1 MGKHTPLRS
10 MTNALIPITRFNR
23 GEASKIFDEVATS
36 GYKIAVKNNRP
47 ACVLVAPDR
56 YEALMEMLSDYQ
68 LLLEAQSRMARCDD
82 SESKSQEE
90 VMRDLG
96 LTEADLDDVSVE
108 IESGKMRPG
117 VGRKA

>member
-23 GEASKIFDEVATS
+23 GEASKIFDEVEAS
-36 GYKIAVKNNRP
+36 GYKIAVKNNKP

-68 LLLEAQSRMARCDD
+68 LLLEAQSRMARYDG

-96 LTEADLDDVSVE
+96 LTSADLDDVNVE
-108 IESGKMRPG
+108 IE
-117 VGRKA
+117 